1 MKRHAYALFAW
12 FLAALVF
19 WTIVDYKV
27 DGRPLNE
34 LTLPAGDP
42 ESVSAA
48 SRLYLGKLM
57 AEFPCGY
64 PVELAGFQEAESDVW
79 GWTTWD
85 PEREVYEIHFY
96 TKAPLA
102 MVQETLMHEYAHVL
116 VWDAV
121 KESSHGGIY
130 WAAYGNLYRF
140 AIDE

>member
-1 MKRHAYALFAW
+1 MKRYSYTIFAW
-12 FLAALVF
+12 LLASVLF
-19 WTIVDYKV
+19 WSIVDYR
-27 DGRPLNE
+27 GGSRPLNE
-34 LTLPAGDP
+34 MTLPAGDP

-48 SRLYLGKLM
+48 SRLYLANLM

-64 PVELAGFQEAESDVW
+64 EVELSGFQTPESSVW

-85 PEREVYEIHFY
+85 DEREVYEIHFY
-96 TKAPLA
+96 TAASLV

-121 KESSHGGIY
+121 KKSSHGGIY